1 VLASWAPTLAGIGAS
16 LQFSTASTQILI
28 CVGMLSVIAAGWH
41 ASKQVYVPDVLRNS
55 SVESID
61 ASPDR

>member
-1 VLASWAPTLAGIGAS
+1 
-16 LQFSTASTQILI
+16 
-28 CVGMLSVIAAGWH
+28 MLSVIAAGWH